1 MKPIKLLLIFSL
13 ILGGIVAAF
22 YFATRPEPNTIIEL
36 PQKTSLQQYREQFET
51 DWRTAGDWNE
61 ATFKSHCDLINQLSA
76 QNYDVVS
83 LNDLNT
89 STAVEVVYE
98 HIFSEWKNPSCKK
111 HIIDNY
117 IEAVATIEKSE
128 DNASSNPNVKLIK
141 EVNNVYARAYELAH
155 RNFGLTPKFD
165 GYSWNSYSNYASSI
179 ESQKSAILG
188 NSYYKKYLSNISEI
202 SNGFQGISSR
212 LSSGRTTFYKTLA
225 EKIRAYYGRKTKSE
239 RTRSDLNSLR
249 NAISKYENEYGK
261 NSSLSSFAHSY
272 ANDVYENEN
281 SNY

>member
-22 YFATRPEPNTIIEL
+22 YFATRPEPITIIEL
-36 PQKTSLQQYREQFET
+36 PETSLQQYREQFET
-51 DWRTAGDWNE
+51 DWKVAGDWNE
-61 ATFKSHCDLINQLSA
+61 ETFKSHCDLINQLSA

-111 HIIDNY
+111 RTIDNY
-117 IEAVATIEKSE
+117 MKAIAVIEKSE

-141 EVNNVYARAYELAH
+141 EVNNVYVRAYELAH
-155 RNFGLTPKFD
+155 RKFGLTPKFD

-179 ESQKSAILG
+179 ESQKTSILG
-188 NSYYKKYLSNISEI
+188 NSYYIKYLSNISVI
-202 SNGFQGISSR
+202 SNGLQGVSSR
-212 LSSGRTTFYKTLA
+212 LSSGRIIFYKSLA
-225 EKIRAYYGRKTKSE
+225 EKIRAHYDKKTRSE

-281 SNY
+281 PNY

>member
-22 YFATRPEPNTIIEL
+22 YFATRPEPITIIEL
-36 PQKTSLQQYREQFET
+36 PETSLQQYREQFET
-51 DWRTAGDWNE
+51 DWRTTGDWNE
-61 ATFKSHCDLINQLSA
+61 DTFKSHCDLINQLSA

-98 HIFSEWKNPSCKK
+98 HIISEWKNPSCKK
-111 HIIDNY
+111 QVIDNY
-117 IEAVATIEKSE
+117 MRAIAIIEKSE

-202 SNGFQGISSR
+202 SNGVQGISSR

-225 EKIRAYYGRKTKSE
+225 EKIRAYYGRKSKSE

-249 NAISKYENEYGK
+249 NVISKYENEYGK

>member
-1 MKPIKLLLIFSL
+1 MKPIKLFFIFSL

-22 YFATRPEPNTIIEL
+22 YFATRPEPITIIDL
-36 PQKTSLQQYREQFET
+36 PETSLQQYREQFET
-51 DWRTAGDWNE
+51 DWRTTGDWNE
-61 ATFKSHCDLINQLSA
+61 ETFKSHCDLINQLSA

-98 HIFSEWKNPSCKK
+98 HIFNEWKKTSCKK
-111 HIIDNY
+111 QVIDNY
-117 IEAVATIEKSE
+117 IKAVATIEKSE

-141 EVNNVYARAYELAH
+141 KVYNVYIRAYELSH

-179 ESQKSAILG
+179 ESQKSEILG

-202 SNGFQGISSR
+202 SNGLQGITSR
-212 LSSGRTTFYKTLA
+212 LSSGRTIFYKSLA
-225 EKIRAYYGRKTKSE
+225 ERIRAYYGKKTNSE

-261 NSSLSSFAHSY
+261 NSTLSSFAHSY

-281 SNY
+281 PNY

>member
-1 MKPIKLLLIFSL
+1 MKTIKLFLIFSL
-13 ILGGIVAAF
+13 ILSGIVAAF
-22 YFATRPEPNTIIEL
+22 YFATRPEPITIIEL
-36 PQKTSLQQYREQFET
+36 PETSLQQYREQFET
-51 DWRTAGDWNE
+51 DWKIAGDWNE
-61 ATFKSHCDLINQLSA
+61 ETFKSHCDLINQLSA

-89 STAVEVVYE
+89 STAVEIVYE

-111 HIIDNY
+111 QIIDNY
-117 IEAVATIEKSE
+117 MKAIDVIEKSE

-141 EVNNVYARAYELAH
+141 EVNNVYVRAYEFAH
-155 RNFGLTPKFD
+155 RNFGLNPKFD

-179 ESQKSAILG
+179 ESQKTSISG
-188 NSYYKKYLSNISEI
+188 NSYYIKYLSNISMI
-202 SNGFQGISSR
+202 SNGLQGVSSR
-212 LSSGRTTFYKTLA
+212 LSSGRIIFYKSLA
-225 EKIRAYYGRKTKSE
+225 EKIRAHYDKKTRSE

-281 SNY
+281 PNY

>member
-1 MKPIKLLLIFSL
+1 MKTIKLFLIFSL
-13 ILGGIVAAF
+13 ILSGIVAAF
-22 YFATRPEPNTIIEL
+22 YFATRPEPITIIEL
-36 PQKTSLQQYREQFET
+36 PETSLQQYREQFET
-51 DWRTAGDWNE
+51 DWKIAGDWNE
-61 ATFKSHCDLINQLSA
+61 ETFKSHCDLINQLSA

-89 STAVEVVYE
+89 STAVEIVYE

-111 HIIDNY
+111 QIIDNY
-117 IEAVATIEKSE
+117 MKAIDVIEKSE

-141 EVNNVYARAYELAH
+141 EVNNVYVRAYEFAH
-155 RNFGLTPKFD
+155 RNFGLNPKFD

-179 ESQKSAILG
+179 ESQKTSILG
-188 NSYYKKYLSNISEI
+188 NSYYIKHLSNISVI
-202 SNGFQGISSR
+202 SNGLQGVSSR
-212 LSSGRTTFYKTLA
+212 LSSGRIIFYKSLA
-225 EKIRAYYGRKTKSE
+225 EKIRAHYDKKTRSE

-281 SNY
+281 PNY

>member
-1 MKPIKLLLIFSL
+1 MKTIKLFLIFSL
-13 ILGGIVAAF
+13 ILSGIVAAF
-22 YFATRPEPNTIIEL
+22 YFATRPEPITIIEL
-36 PQKTSLQQYREQFET
+36 PETSLQQYREQFET
-51 DWRTAGDWNE
+51 DWKIAGDWNE
-61 ATFKSHCDLINQLSA
+61 ETFKSHCDLINQLSA

-89 STAVEVVYE
+89 STAVEIVYE
-98 HIFSEWKNPSCKK
+98 HIFSEWRNPSCKK
-111 HIIDNY
+111 QIIDNY
-117 IEAVATIEKSE
+117 MKAIDVIEKSE

-141 EVNNVYARAYELAH
+141 EVNNVYVRAYEFAH
-155 RNFGLTPKFD
+155 RNFGLNPKFD

-179 ESQKSAILG
+179 ESQKTSILG
-188 NSYYKKYLSNISEI
+188 NSYYIKYLSNISVI
-202 SNGFQGISSR
+202 SNGLQGVSSR
-212 LSSGRTTFYKTLA
+212 LSSGRIIFYKSLA
-225 EKIRAYYGRKTKSE
+225 EKIRAHYDKKTRSE

-281 SNY
+281 PNY

>member
-1 MKPIKLLLIFSL
+1 MKQIKLFLIFAL
-13 ILGGIVAAF
+13 ILSGIVAAF
-22 YFATRPEPNTIIEL
+22 YFATRPEPITIIEL
-36 PQKTSLQQYREQFET
+36 PETSLLQYREQFET
-51 DWRTAGDWNE
+51 DWRAAGDWNE
-61 ATFKSHCDLINQLSA
+61 ETFKSHCDLINQLSA

-98 HIFSEWKNPSCKK
+98 HIFSEWEKTSCKK
-111 HIIDNY
+111 QTIDNY
-117 IEAVATIEKSE
+117 MKAIAVIENSV

-141 EVNNVYARAYELAH
+141 EVNNVYVRAYELAH

-165 GYSWNSYSNYASSI
+165 GYSWNSYSIYASSI
-179 ESQKSAILG
+179 ESQKSSILS
-188 NSYYKKYLSNISEI
+188 NSYYKKYLSNISGI
-202 SNGFQGISSR
+202 SNGLQGISSR
-212 LSSGRTTFYKTLA
+212 LSSGRTTFYKSLA
-225 EKIRAYYGRKTKSE
+225 EKIRAYYGKKTNSE

-249 NAISKYENEYGK
+249 NAISKYETEYGK

-281 SNY
+281 PNY